1 MRYVVAYDGSEH
13 SRKAVMFL
21 LKILKKEDEVHL
33 VTVVKEPPKS
43 PEQKIIEERSKA
55 EEMQKEIQK
64 DLSDF
69 SVKLNILESLDVPEA
84 VIEYCEKVNCDVIVT
99 GSRGLTGLKKIVMGS
114 VSEAILNKSHVP
126 VLIIR

>member
-1 MRYVVAYDGSEH
+1 MRYVVGYDGSEH

-33 VTVVKEPPKS
+33 VTVVKEPPRS

-69 SVKLNILESLDVPEA
+69 SVKLNILESLDVPDA
-84 VIEYCEKVNCDVIVT
+84 VIQYCEKVNCDVIVT

-126 VLIIR
+126 VLIIK